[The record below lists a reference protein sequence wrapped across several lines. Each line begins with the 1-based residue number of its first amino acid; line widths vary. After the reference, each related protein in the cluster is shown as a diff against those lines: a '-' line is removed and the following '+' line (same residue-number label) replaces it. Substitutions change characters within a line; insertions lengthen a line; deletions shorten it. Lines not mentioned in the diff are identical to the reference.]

1 MGNFTIHRGPVL
13 VEVNVKHCPKNR
25 QVCKFYKFC
34 RLYKATPWYSN
45 HYNALTAKLSEIDY
59 TLPTTGLSPSVL
71 ALFGDKAFPIATNT
85 AGDVTIAGA
94 EYGSVSKII
103 FT

>member
-1 MGNFTIHRGPVL
+1 MGHFKVPRGPIL
-13 VEVNVKHCPKNR
+13 VEVNVKFCPKNR
-25 QVCKFYKFC
+25 QFCQTFKFC
-34 RLYKATPWYSN
+34 RFYKALWYAP

-71 ALFGDKAFPIATNT
+71 ALFGDKAFPVATNA

-94 EYGSVSKII
+94 EFGTVS
-103 FT
+103 